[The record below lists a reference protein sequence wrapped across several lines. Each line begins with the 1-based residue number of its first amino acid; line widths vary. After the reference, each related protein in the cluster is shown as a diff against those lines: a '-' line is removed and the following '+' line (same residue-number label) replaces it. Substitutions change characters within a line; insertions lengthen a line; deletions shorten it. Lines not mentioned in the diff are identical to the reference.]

1 MKKEVKTRLQ
11 NLLEGKNEK
20 RLTLKE
26 GKIKRSMDSAIAYT
40 EEQVLNLSDQL
51 IELLDNIVETE
62 NITELLNN
70 YISIK
75 QQKDNWVETKK
86 YLEELKDYL
95 NSSEDE
101 TK

>member
-1 MKKEVKTRLQ
+1 MKKETKTRLQ

-26 GKIKRSMDSAIAYT
+26 GKIKRSMDSAIAYA
-40 EEQVLNLSDQL
+40 EEQILNLSDQS
-51 IELLDNIVETE
+51 IELLDNIAETE
-62 NITELLNN
+62 NITELFNN
-70 YISIK
+70 FISIK
-75 QQKDNWVETKK
+75 QQKDSWIETKK
-86 YLEELKDYL
+86 YLKELKDYL

>member
-26 GKIKRSMDSAIAYT
+26 GKIKRSVDSAIAYA
-40 EEQVLNLSDQL
+40 EEQVLDLSDKSV
-51 IELLDNIVETE
+51 ELLDNIAEVE
-62 NITELLNN
+62 NITSLLND

-86 YLEELKDYL
+86 YLEELKNYL
-95 NSSEDE
+95 NSFEDE